1 MPTQDM
7 LENKKNYA
15 NHKKEIKHFS
25 NDLNKHHNKE
35 KFDKEIVRANDKAK
49 GINYY
54 NSLSESEKLVFQRE
68 LQKKEIREDYAKYL
82 KYVYKDNYTI
92 TKYHMLLIKICEK
105 AVDLVEHNKSK
116 IICLSVPPQTGKG
129 YPVDFPIL
137 TTKGWKKHGEL
148 QVGDY
153 VYNDK
158 GEQVMVLGNQKP
170 YMHPCLK
177 VNFANGESHIV
188 TKEHLWKVY
197 LEKELRINK
206 THKNIRYE
214 KIIETQELMK
224 ILPKCRRSPYVLI
237 NEALK
242 NEEKDF
248 AISPYVLGLWLG
260 DGCSAT
266 NEIVVSDSDLSN
278 ELVAIGDK
286 EIYSVIKRKGNP
298 SVSYIKLGKEKRK
311 IVKNGFT
318 NDFRERLNNLGLLH
332 NKHIPIDY
340 LLASE
345 EQRWELLRG
354 LMDTDGSCDKKG
366 GCEFCNTNKEL
377 AYNVYTLLH
386 SLGIKARIGEYDAK
400 LYGRFIS
407 KKYRV
412 MFNPNKT
419 DHIFNLERKQNIIV
433 NKTKKDREDK
443 FKYFIKSIEEVG
455 DKLVSCISVEGGVYL
470 AGKEL
475 IPTHNSMTV
484 TESLPSW
491 FLGRN
496 PDLRCILTAYNGDIA
511 EKFGDKNRQ
520 KVKDFGKDIFGI
532 EISDSQDNKT
542 LWDIK
547 GHQGGLYSAG
557 ILGGLTSNGGALII
571 VDDPFKNGEE
581 ANNKTIRD
589 RVWEIFGDTVS
600 TRVRIEGAVT
610 IVIHTRW
617 HEDDLIGRIMKAEL
631 GNEVICVN
639 LPAIWEKGEDKLMH
653 RRIGETLVP
662 ERGMTTDFLEKQ
674 KKLLGIRKF
683 YALYQGMPFVEGGEI
698 VKRDYFKFYTKASLP
713 SVFEEITMSCDLSFG
728 STKNSFDDPCG
739 IGIFGRVGGN
749 HYLLE
754 YIIKKLSFTDTLE
767 RIRYFCGKYPMMK
780 KKLIEAKANGNA
792 TIEILNREIG
802 GFVAYNPK
810 ESKEERLNLCLPFF
824 EAGNVFFPSEEID
837 KNIEE
842 QIQVFLRFPKVTH
855 EEIVDITTQYLLN
868 YQYKYSGKLNT
879 DKRYSQLAKA
889 IRGFRV

>member
-1 MPTQDM
+1 MPTKDM
-7 LENKKNYA
+7 LENKERYA

-105 AVDLVEHNKSK
+105 AVDLVEHNKRK
-116 IICLSVPPQTGKG
+116 IICLSVPPQTGK
-129 YPVDFPIL
+129 
-137 TTKGWKKHGEL
+137 
-148 QVGDY
+148 
-153 VYNDK
+153 
-158 GEQVMVLGNQKP
+158 
-170 YMHPCLK
+170 
-177 VNFANGESHIV
+177 
-188 TKEHLWKVY
+188 
-197 LEKELRINK
+197 
-206 THKNIRYE
+206 
-214 KIIETQELMK
+214 
-224 ILPKCRRSPYVLI
+224 
-237 NEALK
+237 
-242 NEEKDF
+242 
-248 AISPYVLGLWLG
+248 
-260 DGCSAT
+260 
-266 NEIVVSDSDLSN
+266 
-278 ELVAIGDK
+278 
-286 EIYSVIKRKGNP
+286 
-298 SVSYIKLGKEKRK
+298 
-311 IVKNGFT
+311 
-318 NDFRERLNNLGLLH
+318 
-332 NKHIPIDY
+332 
-340 LLASE
+340 
-345 EQRWELLRG
+345 
-354 LMDTDGSCDKKG
+354 
-366 GCEFCNTNKEL
+366 
-377 AYNVYTLLH
+377 
-386 SLGIKARIGEYDAK
+386 
-400 LYGRFIS
+400 
-407 KKYRV
+407 
-412 MFNPNKT
+412 
-419 DHIFNLERKQNIIV
+419 
-433 NKTKKDREDK
+433 
-443 FKYFIKSIEEVG
+443 
-455 DKLVSCISVEGGVYL
+455 
-470 AGKEL
+470 
-475 IPTHNSMTV
+475 SMTV

-532 EISDSQDNKT
+532 EISDRQDNKT

-683 YALYQGMPFVEGGEI
+683 YALYQGMPFVDGGEI

>member
-1 MPTQDM
+1 MPTKEM
-7 LENKKNYA
+7 VKNKENYA

-25 NDLNKHHNKE
+25 NDLNKHHTKE

-54 NSLSESEKLVFQRE
+54 NSLSDSEKLAFQKE
-68 LQKKEIREDYAKYL
+68 LKKKEIREDYAKYL

-105 AVDLVEHNKSK
+105 AVNLVENNKSK
-116 IICLSVPPQTGKG
+116 IICLSVPPQTGK
-129 YPVDFPIL
+129 
-137 TTKGWKKHGEL
+137 
-148 QVGDY
+148 
-153 VYNDK
+153 
-158 GEQVMVLGNQKP
+158 
-170 YMHPCLK
+170 
-177 VNFANGESHIV
+177 
-188 TKEHLWKVY
+188 
-197 LEKELRINK
+197 
-206 THKNIRYE
+206 
-214 KIIETQELMK
+214 
-224 ILPKCRRSPYVLI
+224 
-237 NEALK
+237 
-242 NEEKDF
+242 
-248 AISPYVLGLWLG
+248 
-260 DGCSAT
+260 
-266 NEIVVSDSDLSN
+266 
-278 ELVAIGDK
+278 
-286 EIYSVIKRKGNP
+286 
-298 SVSYIKLGKEKRK
+298 
-311 IVKNGFT
+311 
-318 NDFRERLNNLGLLH
+318 
-332 NKHIPIDY
+332 
-340 LLASE
+340 
-345 EQRWELLRG
+345 
-354 LMDTDGSCDKKG
+354 
-366 GCEFCNTNKEL
+366 
-377 AYNVYTLLH
+377 
-386 SLGIKARIGEYDAK
+386 
-400 LYGRFIS
+400 
-407 KKYRV
+407 
-412 MFNPNKT
+412 
-419 DHIFNLERKQNIIV
+419 
-433 NKTKKDREDK
+433 
-443 FKYFIKSIEEVG
+443 
-455 DKLVSCISVEGGVYL
+455 
-470 AGKEL
+470 
-475 IPTHNSMTV
+475 SMTV

-520 KVKDFGKDIFGI
+520 KVKDFGKELFGI

-600 TRVRIEGAVT
+600 TRVRLEGAVT

-631 GNEVICVN
+631 GDQVVCVN

-662 ERGMTTDFLEKQ
+662 ERGMTTEFLEKQ

-683 YALYQGMPFVEGGEI
+683 YALYQGLPFVEGGEL
-698 VKRDYFKFYTKASLP
+698 VKRDNFKFYTKASLP

-739 IGIFGRVGGN
+739 ISIWGRVGGN
-749 HYLLE
+749 HYLLD
-754 YIIKKLSFTDTLE
+754 YIIKKMSFTDTLE
-767 RIRYFCGKYPMMK
+767 RIRFFCGKYPMMK
-780 KKLIEAKANGNA
+780 KKIIEAKANGNA

-802 GFVAYNPK
+802 GFVSYNPK

-868 YQYKYSGKLNT
+868 YQYKYGGKLNT

>member
-116 IICLSVPPQTGKG
+116 IICLSVPPQTGK
-129 YPVDFPIL
+129 
-137 TTKGWKKHGEL
+137 
-148 QVGDY
+148 
-153 VYNDK
+153 
-158 GEQVMVLGNQKP
+158 
-170 YMHPCLK
+170 
-177 VNFANGESHIV
+177 
-188 TKEHLWKVY
+188 
-197 LEKELRINK
+197 
-206 THKNIRYE
+206 
-214 KIIETQELMK
+214 
-224 ILPKCRRSPYVLI
+224 
-237 NEALK
+237 
-242 NEEKDF
+242 
-248 AISPYVLGLWLG
+248 
-260 DGCSAT
+260 
-266 NEIVVSDSDLSN
+266 
-278 ELVAIGDK
+278 
-286 EIYSVIKRKGNP
+286 
-298 SVSYIKLGKEKRK
+298 
-311 IVKNGFT
+311 
-318 NDFRERLNNLGLLH
+318 
-332 NKHIPIDY
+332 
-340 LLASE
+340 
-345 EQRWELLRG
+345 
-354 LMDTDGSCDKKG
+354 
-366 GCEFCNTNKEL
+366 
-377 AYNVYTLLH
+377 
-386 SLGIKARIGEYDAK
+386 
-400 LYGRFIS
+400 
-407 KKYRV
+407 
-412 MFNPNKT
+412 
-419 DHIFNLERKQNIIV
+419 
-433 NKTKKDREDK
+433 
-443 FKYFIKSIEEVG
+443 
-455 DKLVSCISVEGGVYL
+455 
-470 AGKEL
+470 
-475 IPTHNSMTV
+475 SMTV

-698 VKRDYFKFYTKASLP
+698 IKRDNINFYTKASLP

-739 IGIFGRVGGN
+739 ISIWGRVGGN

>member
-1 MPTQDM
+1 MPTKDM
-7 LENKKNYA
+7 LENKERYA
-15 NHKKEIKHFS
+15 NHKKEISGFS
-25 NDLNKHHNKE
+25 NELNKHHTKE
-35 KFDKEIVRANDKAK
+35 KYDKEIVRANDKAK

-116 IICLSVPPQTGKG
+116 IICLSVPPQTGK
-129 YPVDFPIL
+129 
-137 TTKGWKKHGEL
+137 
-148 QVGDY
+148 
-153 VYNDK
+153 
-158 GEQVMVLGNQKP
+158 
-170 YMHPCLK
+170 
-177 VNFANGESHIV
+177 
-188 TKEHLWKVY
+188 
-197 LEKELRINK
+197 
-206 THKNIRYE
+206 
-214 KIIETQELMK
+214 
-224 ILPKCRRSPYVLI
+224 
-237 NEALK
+237 
-242 NEEKDF
+242 
-248 AISPYVLGLWLG
+248 
-260 DGCSAT
+260 
-266 NEIVVSDSDLSN
+266 
-278 ELVAIGDK
+278 
-286 EIYSVIKRKGNP
+286 
-298 SVSYIKLGKEKRK
+298 
-311 IVKNGFT
+311 
-318 NDFRERLNNLGLLH
+318 
-332 NKHIPIDY
+332 
-340 LLASE
+340 
-345 EQRWELLRG
+345 
-354 LMDTDGSCDKKG
+354 
-366 GCEFCNTNKEL
+366 
-377 AYNVYTLLH
+377 
-386 SLGIKARIGEYDAK
+386 
-400 LYGRFIS
+400 
-407 KKYRV
+407 
-412 MFNPNKT
+412 
-419 DHIFNLERKQNIIV
+419 
-433 NKTKKDREDK
+433 
-443 FKYFIKSIEEVG
+443 
-455 DKLVSCISVEGGVYL
+455 
-470 AGKEL
+470 
-475 IPTHNSMTV
+475 SMTV

-683 YALYQGMPFVEGGEI
+683 YALYQGMPFVDGGEI
-698 VKRDYFKFYTKASLP
+698 IKRDNINFYTKASLP